1 MTNAG
6 SSQSPKPNSQPDAP
20 VTAVLVDDHTVIL
33 DCLQPLLERSV
44 KGFKVVGTASDGTKA
59 VDVVRNLRPSIV
71 VMDIDLPGMGS
82 FDAARQMLAESPN
95 LRILFL
101 SGHQHDE
108 YIEQALRVGASGY
121 VVKHDRMDAVIEAV
135 KTIIAGNVYYSPSI
149 VERLTVRPDGNMTL
163 DRPVSTRLSQLSER
177 ERQVLIMLARGE
189 SVKRVAAA
197 LKLAYKTVDKHKVSL
212 MKKLDIHDRVELCR
226 FAVRERL
233 IEA

>member
-1 MTNAG
+1 MTQSNPVNALKPHPG
-6 SSQSPKPNSQPDAP
+6 SD
-20 VTAVLVDDHTVIL
+20 VITVVLVDDHTIIL
-33 DCLQPLLERSV
+33 DCLQPQLEKTV
-44 KGFKVVGTASDGTKA
+44 KGLKVVGTASDGTKA
-59 VDVVRNLRPSIV
+59 IETVRQLRPNIV

-82 FDAARQMLAESPN
+82 FDAARQMRAEFPD
-95 LRILFL
+95 LKILFL

-121 VVKHDRMDAVIEAV
+121 VVKHDRVDAVSDAIR
-135 KTIIAGNVYYSPSI
+135 TIIAGNVYYSPSV
-149 VERLTVRPDGNMTL
+149 VERLTVRPDGGMTIE
-163 DRPVSTRLSQLSER
+163 RPVTTRLSQLSER